1 VPVEHTH
8 TLHADRI
15 AVLCSGGLDSIV
27 LTADLATNAEVHPI
41 YVASGLAWEADEQA
55 VLRDGLAA
63 LPAPIPLAPL
73 HVLEASVRDV
83 YSPSHWAIVGTPPA
97 YDTPDEDVYLVGRN
111 IVLLGKASVYC
122 ALNRIGRIAMGPL
135 AGNPFPDA
143 SPEFLVAMQQALSL
157 GLGHAL
163 QIDTPYRTWDK
174 EAVIRRG
181 HALGVPMDLTL
192 SCMNP
197 VGRHHCG
204 ACSKCRERHDAFIAA
219 IGHDPTQYARPLNGE
234 DGLTVR

>member
-1 VPVEHTH
+1 
-8 TLHADRI
+8 
-15 AVLCSGGLDSIV
+15 VLCSGGLDSVV
-27 LTADLATNAEVHPI
+27 LTADLASHGEVHPI
-41 YVASGLAWEADEQA
+41 YVASGLSWEDEERA
-55 VLRDGLAA
+55 MLREALAR
-63 LPAPIPLAPL
+63 LPVSIPLAPL
-73 HVLEASVRDV
+73 HVLDASVRDV

-122 ALNRIGRIAMGPL
+122 ALKGIGRIAMGPL

-143 SPEFLVAMQQALSL
+143 TPEFLTAMEKALSL
-157 GLGHAL
+157 GLGHEL
-163 QIDTPYRTWDK
+163 RIETPYRTWDK

-181 HALGVPMDLTL
+181 HELGVPMALTL

-197 VGRHHCG
+197 VGGQHCG

-219 IGHDPTQYARPLNGE
+219 IGDDPTTYAGPLKG
-234 DGLTVR
+234 